1 VGYNVIFMPSKNVT
15 LNVNE
20 DLYDKY
26 REFCKK
32 KGWIISRQFE
42 IMMEEQ
48 MGRDN

>member
-1 VGYNVIFMPSKNVT
+1 MNVIDMPSKNVT

-20 DLYDKY
+20 DLYNKY

-42 IMMEEQ
+42 IMIEEQ
-48 MGRDN
+48 LKIEVG